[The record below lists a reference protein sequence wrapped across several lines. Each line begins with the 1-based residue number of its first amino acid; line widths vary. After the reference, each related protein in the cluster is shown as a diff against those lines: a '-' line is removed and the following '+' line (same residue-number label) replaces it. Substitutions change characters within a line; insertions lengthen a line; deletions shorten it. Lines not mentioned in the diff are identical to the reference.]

1 MTTPPNLPVTF
12 RLPKSGDRDPYFNLP
27 RATYYALEADGQL
40 KLVRLRQKGR
50 RRGTTL
56 VATADVLAV
65 LEAAEEKKSPATIR
79 RATKRA
85 VA

>member
-1 MTTPPNLPVTF
+1 MTIPENLPVTF
-12 RLPKSGDRDPYFNLP
+12 RLPRPGDRDAYFNLS

-40 KLVRLRQKGR
+40 KLLRLRQKGR

-79 RATKRA
+79 RAPKKA